1 MVENLQIDT
10 PTLALIIASFSFVWH
25 IFTYSRSGVRLR
37 IDLTPNTVIYSGDP
51 EKDLEF
57 ISVHKGDKTFIRLN
71 ISNVGG
77 QPTTL
82 QGVAIRGYKNRLS
95 YIRNKPSY
103 SAEVLV
109 HDQYTPALPHPLG
122 LGTTWATRITQTPV
136 ESTIEE
142 HALKFVTL
150 GIYYSSSLKPKM
162 FRLPSLP

>member
-37 IDLTPNTVIYSGDP
+37 IDLRPNMQLIILNQVGE
-51 EKDLEF
+51 EKF
-57 ISVHKGDKTFIRLN
+57 INMN

-82 QGVAIRGYKNRLS
+82 QTVAIRGYKNRLS

-109 HDQYTPALPHPLG
+109 HDQYTTALHMG
-122 LGTTWATRITQTPV
+122 L
-136 ESTIEE
+136 EE
-142 HALKFVTL
+142 L
-150 GIYYSSSLKPKM
+150 
-162 FRLPSLP
+162 